1 LYAQVYIFEAVADFV
16 NLHAQTLTMLVC
28 APYITCYWCALQVQV
43 DADDVDYVNELDDD
57 DVTGDNDDDEDSND
71 IEQSELQV
79 RSTILRKMYE
89 AEALNI
95 NEVSKCSTHYCC
107 KNLH

>member
-1 LYAQVYIFEAVADFV
+1 
-16 NLHAQTLTMLVC
+16 
-28 APYITCYWCALQVQV
+28 VQV

-57 DVTGDNDDDEDSND
+57 DVGGDEDTNNDD
-71 IEQSELQV
+71 IEQSELQM

-95 NEVSKCSTHYCC
+95 NEVSTHNTLLLKILVNKDCM
-107 KNLH
+107 LLEQ

>member
-1 LYAQVYIFEAVADFV
+1 MYIS
-16 NLHAQTLTMLVC
+16 C
-28 APYITCYWCALQVQV
+28 CCCALQVQV

-57 DVTGDNDDDEDSND
+57 DVTGDNDIDDDTDD
-71 IEQSELQV
+71 IEQSELHI

-95 NEVSKCSTHYCC
+95 NEVSQ
-107 KNLH
+107 